1 MSPGGGLYGL
11 LGSSTRKEEK
21 CFVPQSGANCYLWMS
36 HNNNIF
42 SSGNILKL
50 HSFPNVMEI
59 TKRMHIY
66 ETFKKH
72 LLNTLNEAEDFYFIE
87 LIRNP
92 AHQRGTLRKKENQN
106 QNPISPV

>member
-1 MSPGGGLYGL
+1 
-11 LGSSTRKEEK
+11 
-21 CFVPQSGANCYLWMS
+21 
-36 HNNNIF
+36 
-42 SSGNILKL
+42 
-50 HSFPNVMEI
+50 MEI